1 MSALLTLTTVTR
13 PVLTLWAGSTV
24 DAILAISW
32 TQTEEH
38 ARTLMNAPSTM
49 GVVIGYAPTHLAQS
63 CVAVTQDSLC
73 RQMAPLALVSNHSQS
88 FVWITNIDPTCP
100 HVQPSTSVMRV
111 HTAALTSV
119 SITVAPSHAHAD
131 LDFYWP
137 LIDEVAMTSMNVPT
151 TMVAVVVSVPTAL
164 APSPVA
170 VGMDSNSTPMA
181 GDVMISMNVW
191 PILTTVIR
199 PVLTLWVA
207 STVDVTLD
215 THLPQM
221 EGHALIPT
229 NAHHL
234 PPITVSRHALTQ
246 KVAIPVIVGM
256 DTYLTLMECLV
267 QVSLVLLTS
276 LHGKINTC
284 M

>member
-73 RQMAPLALVSNHSQS
+73 RQMAPLAL
-88 FVWITNIDPTCP
+88 
-100 HVQPSTSVMRV
+100 PSTSVMRV

>member
-73 RQMAPLALVSNHSQS
+73 RQMAPLAL
-88 FVWITNIDPTCP
+88 
-100 HVQPSTSVMRV
+100 PSTSVMRV

-181 GDVMISMNVW
+181 GDVMV
-191 PILTTVIR
+191 R
-199 PVLTLWVA
+199 H
-207 STVDVTLD
+207 ST
-215 THLPQM
+215 
-221 EGHALIPT
+221 
-229 NAHHL
+229 
-234 PPITVSRHALTQ
+234 
-246 KVAIPVIVGM
+246 
-256 DTYLTLMECLV
+256 
-267 QVSLVLLTS
+267 
-276 LHGKINTC
+276 
-284 M
+284 

>member
-1 MSALLTLTTVTR
+1 MSAPLTLTTVTR

-137 LIDEVAMTSMNVPT
+137 LIDEVAMVR
-151 TMVAVVVSVPTAL
+151 
-164 APSPVA
+164 PSTLLCIAHNINYEHIIDMYIFTHQVRI
-170 VGMDSNSTPMA
+170 DS
-181 GDVMISMNVW
+181 
-191 PILTTVIR
+191 
-199 PVLTLWVA
+199 
-207 STVDVTLD
+207 
-215 THLPQM
+215 HLIIF
-221 EGHALIPT
+221 LCC
-229 NAHHL
+229 
-234 PPITVSRHALTQ
+234 RHQ
-246 KVAIPVIVGM
+246 
-256 DTYLTLMECLV
+256 
-267 QVSLVLLTS
+267 
-276 LHGKINTC
+276 
-284 M
+284 